1 MSQELALLIECSADL
16 KRDLVRFAQGPRF
29 ERPLTALMDAAGP
42 DGELDEATAIG
53 VTDCS
58 RCSTACLAAIPW
70 WTGWWPAWP
79 DLTAADREMLLG
91 WRDPVGGSSRFAPRT
106 GMRSSC

>member
-1 MSQELALLIECSADL
+1 
-16 KRDLVRFAQGPRF
+16 
-29 ERPLTALMDAAGP
+29 MDAAGP

-53 VTDCS
+53 VTDWFTLQHRLPGGNTVVDRLVAS
-58 RCSTACLAAIPW
+58 R
-70 WTGWWPAWP
+70 P

-106 GMRSSC
+106 GVRSSC